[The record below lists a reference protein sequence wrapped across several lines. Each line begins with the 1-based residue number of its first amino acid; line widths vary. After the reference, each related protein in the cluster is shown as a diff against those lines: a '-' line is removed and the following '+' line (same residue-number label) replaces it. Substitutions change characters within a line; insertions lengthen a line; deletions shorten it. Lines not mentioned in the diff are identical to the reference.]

1 MRSRC
6 ASVTAVGGASIQLF
20 SALQCQ
26 TVPNGRETPIFKQD
40 SLKTSSSNLV
50 VLVGR
55 RAKQAS
61 HFLETILRLLENRQ
75 VCEMGWVTSAA
86 RIAESGP
93 EPSCKAILLYISP
106 LFLSP
111 REKTRCRG
119 EPSHSR
125 PTAEKLVPAGSPPS
139 SCLTFLAVYLT

>member
-75 VCEMGWVTSAA
+75 VCEMGWATSAA

-93 EPSCKAILLYISP
+93 EPSCFTLAPYFSLPGRKPDVEVKHLTQGPQLKSLCLRDLHPHPVSP
-106 LFLSP
+106 S
-111 REKTRCRG
+111 
-119 EPSHSR
+119 
-125 PTAEKLVPAGSPPS
+125 
-139 SCLTFLAVYLT
+139 

>member
-1 MRSRC
+1 MLCHCCGRGLHP
-6 ASVTAVGGASIQLF
+6 AVFSI
-20 SALQCQ
+20 A
-26 TVPNGRETPIFKQD
+26 VPNGRETPIFKQD
-40 SLKTSSSNLV
+40 SLRTSSSNLV

-75 VCEMGWVTSAA
+75 ICEMGWATPAA

-93 EPSCKAILLYISP
+93 EPSCFTLAP
-106 LFLSP
+106 LFLSLP
-111 REKTRCRG
+111 GRK
-119 EPSHSR
+119 PD
-125 PTAEKLVPAGSPPS
+125 AEVKHLTQGPQLKSLCLQDLYLPS